1 MLFGCGS
8 LYETGFGTTVV
19 KHDSVHHLALVIY
32 NPLGNQVGPKD
43 MMHVITRYDFMTLM
57 KCVV

>member
-8 LYETGFGTTVV
+8 LYETGFGTTPV

-32 NPLGNQVGPKD
+32 NLLGNQVGPKD
-43 MMHVITRYDFMTLM
+43 MTHVITHYNFMTLM
-57 KCVV
+57 Q